1 MEELYG
7 YVVYAIARNSTEVD
21 ESQKHYRSI
30 ARRSWPLICMRDR
43 NSLAPAVKKWLRE
56 GLFPET
62 YDPRLLAHDI
72 DYVRDYLAECNKK
85 GIKVQVFAYASTE
98 NIFKLRNFPAKNRF
112 IGYDCVS
119 EDSFE
124 SYLHSDNPSVNELR
138 NDGFQLN
145 SYHLFSTKDDAE
157 RYGQLRRSNL
167 QNGLLIEDMGAERA
181 VAVSQVLENE

>member
-7 YVVYAIARNSTEVD
+7 YVVYAVACNSTEVN
-21 ESQKHYRSI
+21 ESQKHHISI
-30 ARRSWPLICMRDR
+30 ARRSWPLICIRDR
-43 NSLAPAVKKWLRE
+43 NSLAPALKKWLCE

-62 YDPRLLAHDI
+62 FDPRLLAHDI
-72 DYVRDYLAECNKK
+72 DYIRDYLVDCNMK
-85 GIKVQVFAYASTE
+85 GIEAQAFAYASTE
-98 NIFKLRNFPAKNRF
+98 NVFRLKNFPAKNIF

-124 SYLHSDNPSVNELR
+124 SYLYSDNPSVNELR
-138 NDGFQLN
+138 NNGFQLN
-145 SYHLFSTKDDAE
+145 RHHLFSTKDDAE